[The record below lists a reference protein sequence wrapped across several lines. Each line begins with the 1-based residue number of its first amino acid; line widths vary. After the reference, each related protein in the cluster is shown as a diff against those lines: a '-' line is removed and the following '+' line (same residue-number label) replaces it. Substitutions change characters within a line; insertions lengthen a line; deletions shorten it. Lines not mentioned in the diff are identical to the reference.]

1 MCGRFQLSVKGKEIS
16 ERFNVEVHD
25 ELHRPDPKLP
35 LNFKGFNCAPFQYL
49 PVITN
54 DEPRKLEYFR
64 WGLLPQWAKDE
75 RIAAKMINARSE
87 TVMDKPAFKT
97 AFERKRCLIPANG
110 FYEWNKNKVKQAY
123 RFYMRDESLFA
134 MAGLWERWKGSD
146 GEWLFTFSILTT
158 RANALLQDIHDRM
171 PVILSADDENKWL
184 YNNDINVVSE
194 LLKPFPAHKMERYP
208 ISALVNSVANDSEK
222 IIQKQE
228 LPQTLF

>member
-123 RFYMRDESLFA
+123 RFYMRDESLLLWPDCGN
-134 MAGLWERWKGSD
+134 AGKALMVNGCLRSPSSPPGPTPCCRTFTT
-146 GEWLFTFSILTT
+146 GCRLFCQPT
-158 RANALLQDIHDRM
+158 M
-171 PVILSADDENKWL
+171 K
-184 YNNDINVVSE
+184 INGCIT
-194 LLKPFPAHKMERYP
+194 M
-208 ISALVNSVANDSEK
+208 I
-222 IIQKQE
+222 
-228 LPQTLF
+228 